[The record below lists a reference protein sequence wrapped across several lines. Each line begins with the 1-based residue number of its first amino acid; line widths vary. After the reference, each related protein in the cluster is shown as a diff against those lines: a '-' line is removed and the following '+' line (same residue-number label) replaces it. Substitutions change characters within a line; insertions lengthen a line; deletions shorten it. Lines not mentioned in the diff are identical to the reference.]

1 MAISFKEQIDNFSND
16 FYINTAYIPYIVN
29 GPECADGLSADE
41 LKKIDDFL
49 DKWSYVDCS
58 EAMLDSP
65 DFGECRI
72 CGMQA
77 AVTKATFINKEA
89 VREEEQRRETDKKLS
104 ELSSENAETFKQ
116 VYESHVSRPE
126 FKEHPRMKEI
136 FRAKL
141 ADVFVDAERRGI
153 VLKPEERSI
162 DSNLNKPNK
171 NDMER

>member
-1 MAISFKEQIDNFSND
+1 MKITRDKMFFSKD
-16 FYINTAYIPYIVN
+16 LIHTLAYV
-29 GPECADGLSADE
+29 GM
-41 LKKIDDFL
+41 F
-49 DKWSYVDCS
+49 V
-58 EAMLDSP
+58 AMLDLP

-89 VREEEQRRETDKKLS
+89 VREEEQRRETDEKLS

-126 FKEHPRMKEI
+126 FREHPRMKEI

-153 VLKPEERSI
+153 VLKPEERAI
-162 DSNLNKPNK
+162 DSNLSKPNR

>member
-77 AVTKATFINKEA
+77 TVTKATFINKEA

-104 ELSSENAETFKQ
+104 ELSSESAETFKQ

>member
-29 GPECADGLSADE
+29 GPDCADGLSADE

-58 EAMLDSP
+58 EAMLDLP

-89 VREEEQRRETDKKLS
+89 VREEEQRRETDEKLS

-126 FKEHPRMKEI
+126 FREHPRMKEI

-153 VLKPEERSI
+153 VLKPEEKNI
-162 DSNLNKPNK
+162 DSNISMPIKAG
-171 NDMER
+171 MER

>member
-65 DFGECRI
+65 DFGECHI

-89 VREEEQRRETDKKLS
+89 VREEEQ
-104 ELSSENAETFKQ
+104 
-116 VYESHVSRPE
+116 
-126 FKEHPRMKEI
+126 
-136 FRAKL
+136 
-141 ADVFVDAERRGI
+141 
-153 VLKPEERSI
+153 
-162 DSNLNKPNK
+162 
-171 NDMER
+171 

>member
-29 GPECADGLSADE
+29 GPDCADGLSADE

-89 VREEEQRRETDKKLS
+89 VREEEQRRETDEKLS
-104 ELSSENAETFKQ
+104 QLSSENAEIFKQ

-153 VLKPEERSI
+153 VLKPEERTI
-162 DSNLNKPNK
+162 DSNLSKPDGK
-171 NDMER
+171 DMER

>member
-65 DFGECRI
+65 DFGECHI

-89 VREEEQRRETDKKLS
+89 VREEEQRRETDPFS
-104 ELSSENAETFKQ
+104 TPEQQDGGIEPPPVLSSRF
-116 VYESHVSRPE
+116 
-126 FKEHPRMKEI
+126 
-136 FRAKL
+136 FR
-141 ADVFVDAERRGI
+141 F
-153 VLKPEERSI
+153 
-162 DSNLNKPNK
+162 
-171 NDMER
+171 

>member
-1 MAISFKEQIDNFSND
+1 MAISFN
-16 FYINTAYIPYIVN
+16 
-29 GPECADGLSADE
+29 
-41 LKKIDDFL
+41 
-49 DKWSYVDCS
+49 
-58 EAMLDSP
+58 
-65 DFGECRI
+65 
-72 CGMQA
+72 
-77 AVTKATFINKEA
+77 NKEA
-89 VREEEQRRETDKKLS
+89 VREEEQRIETYENLS

-153 VLKPEERSI
+153 VLKSEERAI
-162 DSNLNKPNK
+162 DSNLSKPNK

>member
-1 MAISFKEQIDNFSND
+1 
-16 FYINTAYIPYIVN
+16 
-29 GPECADGLSADE
+29 
-41 LKKIDDFL
+41 
-49 DKWSYVDCS
+49 
-58 EAMLDSP
+58 MLDSP

-89 VREEEQRRETDKKLS
+89 VREEEQRRETDEKLS

-126 FKEHPRMKEI
+126 FQQHPRMKEI

-153 VLKPEERSI
+153 VLKPEEKNI
-162 DSNLNKPNK
+162 DSNISMPIKAG
-171 NDMER
+171 MER

>member
-65 DFGECRI
+65 DFGECHI

-89 VREEEQRRETDKKLS
+89 VREEEQKMD
-104 ELSSENAETFKQ
+104 
-116 VYESHVSRPE
+116 
-126 FKEHPRMKEI
+126 
-136 FRAKL
+136 RAVRGGS
-141 ADVFVDAERRGI
+141 DRHRRRGR
-153 VLKPEERSI
+153 LYEPRQGQG
-162 DSNLNKPNK
+162 
-171 NDMER
+171 R

>member
-65 DFGECRI
+65 DFGECHI

-77 AVTKATFINKEA
+77 AV
-89 VREEEQRRETDKKLS
+89 EEEQRRETDEKLS

-126 FKEHPRMKEI
+126 FKEHPRMREI

-153 VLKPEERSI
+153 VLKPEERAI

>member
-77 AVTKATFINKEA
+77 TVTKATFINKEA
-89 VREEEQRRETDKKLS
+89 VREEEQRRETDEKLS

-126 FKEHPRMKEI
+126 FQQHPRMKEI

-153 VLKPEERSI
+153 VLKPEEKNI
-162 DSNLNKPNK
+162 DSNISMPIKAG
-171 NDMER
+171 MER

>member
-65 DFGECRI
+65 DFGECHI

-89 VREEEQRRETDKKLS
+89 VREEEQRRETDEKLS

-116 VYESHVSRPE
+116 VYESHVSRP
-126 FKEHPRMKEI
+126 
-136 FRAKL
+136 
-141 ADVFVDAERRGI
+141 DVFVDAERRGI
-153 VLKPEERSI
+153 VLKPEERAI

>member
-29 GPECADGLSADE
+29 GPDCADGLSADE
-41 LKKIDDFL
+41 LKKIDYFL

-58 EAMLDSP
+58 QEMLDSP
-65 DFGECRI
+65 DFRECRI
-72 CGMQA
+72 CGMKA
-77 AVTKATFINKEA
+77 AVTKTTFINKEA
-89 VREEEQRRETDKKLS
+89 VREEEQRRETDEKLS
-104 ELSSENAETFKQ
+104 QLSSENAEIFKQ

-153 VLKPEERSI
+153 VLKPEERTI
-162 DSNLNKPNK
+162 DSNLSKPDGK
-171 NDMER
+171 DMER

>member
-89 VREEEQRRETDKKLS
+89 VREEEQRR
-104 ELSSENAETFKQ
+104 
-116 VYESHVSRPE
+116 
-126 FKEHPRMKEI
+126 
-136 FRAKL
+136 
-141 ADVFVDAERRGI
+141 GI
-153 VLKPEERSI
+153 VLKPEERTI
-162 DSNLNKPNK
+162 DSNLSKPNK

>member
-89 VREEEQRRETDKKLS
+89 VREEEQRRETDEKLS
-104 ELSSENAETFKQ
+104 ELSSENAETFK
-116 VYESHVSRPE
+116 E
-126 FKEHPRMKEI
+126 
-136 FRAKL
+136 AL
-141 ADVFVDAERRGI
+141 
-153 VLKPEERSI
+153 
-162 DSNLNKPNK
+162 
-171 NDMER
+171 